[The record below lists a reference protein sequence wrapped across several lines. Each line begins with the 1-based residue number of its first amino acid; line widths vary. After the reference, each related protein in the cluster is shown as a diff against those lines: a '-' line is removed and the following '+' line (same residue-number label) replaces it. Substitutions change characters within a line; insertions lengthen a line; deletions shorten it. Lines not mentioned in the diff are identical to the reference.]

1 MQSVPR
7 DLEDLVGRIAH
18 AAEAMYPDLT
28 VTWLPDAAGE
38 QFVFMLSR
46 AGGSGEIRVRWKT
59 LRGAALRPSG
69 ACSPPNC
76 PPPARSSG
84 ARWRVRA
91 MTSFSDGRKASPE
104 SEAGA

>member
-38 QFVFMLSR
+38 QFVFMLCR
-46 AGGSGEIRVRWKT
+46 AGGSGEIQTR
-59 LRGAALRPSG
+59 LG
-69 ACSPPNC
+69 PNV
-76 PPPARSSG
+76 PRYTVEIEPDVARS
-84 ARWRVRA
+84 A
-91 MTSFSDGRKASPE
+91 
-104 SEAGA
+104 

>member
-59 LRGAALRPSG
+59 LRGGAPEAL
-69 ACSPPNC
+69 CT
-76 PPPARSSG
+76 
-84 ARWRVRA
+84 VL
-91 MTSFSDGRKASPE
+91 TSKLPTHRQIFRGSVEGEGDDLRLQWKEGVA
-104 SEAGA
+104 